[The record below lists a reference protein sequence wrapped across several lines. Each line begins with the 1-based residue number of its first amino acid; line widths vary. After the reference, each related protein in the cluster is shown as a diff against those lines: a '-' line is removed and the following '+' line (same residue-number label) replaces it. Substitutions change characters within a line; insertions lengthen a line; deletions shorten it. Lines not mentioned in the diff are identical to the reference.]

1 MLVRTVAELTLGV
14 FFSSLLGSGEPP
26 RGRTDAATGFAG
38 DAALLEGLPG
48 RGGRT
53 PRNPFSPR
61 ASARRECGEADLER
75 TDASCGDPTASMP
88 PWCHW
93 AISVRVFLIVA
104 ESMPFG
110 FEMSTTFSGVPVPAL
125 GTLPLLPPGGATVS
139 VPLMPE
145 QSSS

>member
-1 MLVRTVAELTLGV
+1 MLQQGLQETLLCLRDCLAEVVGH
-14 FFSSLLGSGEPP
+14 
-26 RGRTDAATGFAG
+26 RGTH
-38 DAALLEGLPG
+38 
-48 RGGRT
+48 
-53 PRNPFSPR
+53 S
-61 ASARRECGEADLER
+61 RECGEADLER